1 MPNMLDYERLVRR
14 VADLEVEN
22 AKLKGNN
29 NRLKEDNRWDVI
41 EEQPE
46 VGTFTEE
53 KRLRRVIR
61 DWEER
66 YDILCELFMN
76 RDQHKASLDWH
87 EAKMELEIRRR
98 KQAEARAKTERRI
111 MWIRTAYTKIKNI
124 WITIKGMM
132 K

>member
-22 AKLKGNN
+22 KKIKGHY
-29 NRLKEDNRWDVI
+29 RMGEDDRWNII

-76 RDQHKASLDWH
+76 RDQHKASLDWYD
-87 EAKMELEIRRR
+87 AKMELEIRRR
-98 KQAEARAKTERRI
+98 KQAEERAKTERRI
-111 MWIRTAYTKIKNI
+111 MWIRTAYTKIKTI
-124 WITIKGMM
+124 WILIKRKM